1 MPNRRDFLKTAAF
14 ATLGSGI
21 AVSQVLAGE
30 CMPSAIHVNKYGI
43 GGKMKMTFF
52 PYELKLR
59 HVFTVA
65 TYSRTTTPDV
75 QVEIEYEGVTGYGE
89 ASMPPYLG
97 ETVESVMNFLK
108 KVNLEQFS
116 DPFQLEDILSYVDS
130 LSPKDTAAKAAV
142 DIALHDLVGKLLG
155 APWYKIWGLNKEKTP
170 STTFTIGIDTPDVVR
185 AKTKECAGLFN
196 ILKVKLGRDN
206 DKEMIETIRSVTDL
220 PIAVDAN
227 QGWKDRQ
234 YALDMIH
241 WLKEKGIVMIEQPMP
256 KEQLDDI
263 AWVTQQSP
271 LPVFAD
277 ESLQRLGDV
286 AALKG
291 AFTGI
296 NIKLMKCTGMRE
308 AWKMVTLAHALG
320 MRVMVGCMTETSCA
334 ISAASQFSPA
344 VDLIVEFWKNF
355 SNSNIRNLYNY
366 IKHKGKP
373 IYREIEEFRGGKA
386 MRLLINKQEYPSDI
400 RDVQKIVGLKQGI
413 DELIHFDDNILFPY
427 IQNLLELLNTAVD
440 PSPMAFI

>member
-1 MPNRRDFLKTAAF
+1 MQSRRDFIKTAAL
-14 ATLGSGI
+14 AAIGSGML
-21 AVSQVLAGE
+21 ATGALAGG
-30 CMPSAIHVNKYGI
+30 PASILFSINKGGM
-43 GGKMKMTFF
+43 GGKMKLNFF

-97 ETVESVMNFLK
+97 QTVESVMAFLR
-108 KVNLEQFS
+108 KVDLTQFTN
-116 DPFQLEDILSYVDS
+116 PFELEDILSYVDS
-130 LSPKDTAAKAAV
+130 LSPGDTAAKAAV

-155 APWYKIWGLNKEKTP
+155 APWYKLWGLNKEKTP

-185 AKTKECAGLFN
+185 QKTKECAGKFN

-206 DKEMIETIRSVTDL
+206 DKEMIETIRSVTQL
-220 PIAVDAN
+220 PIAIDAN
-227 QGWKDRQ
+227 QGWKDRV
-234 YALDMIH
+234 YALEMIH
-241 WLKEKGIVMIEQPMP
+241 WLKEKGIVMVEQPMP

-277 ESLQRLGDV
+277 ESLQRLGDI
-286 AALKG
+286 APLKG

-308 AWKMVTLAHALG
+308 AWKMVTLARALG

-334 ISAASQFSPA
+334 VSAAAQLSPA
-344 VDLIVEFWKNF
+344 VDFADLDGNLLI
-355 SNSNIRNLYNY
+355 SNNLF
-366 IKHKGKP
+366 KGM
-373 IYREIEEFRGGKA
+373 EVVGGKIT
-386 MRLLINKQEYPSDI
+386 LPELPGIGI
-400 RDVQKIVGLKQGI
+400 VKI
-413 DELIHFDDNILFPY
+413 
-427 IQNLLELLNTAVD
+427 
-440 PSPMAFI
+440 